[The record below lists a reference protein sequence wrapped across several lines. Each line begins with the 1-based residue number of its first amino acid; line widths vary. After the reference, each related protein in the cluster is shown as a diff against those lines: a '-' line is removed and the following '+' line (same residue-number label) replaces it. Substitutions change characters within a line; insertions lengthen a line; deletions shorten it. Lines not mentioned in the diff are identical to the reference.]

1 MNYSQAIE
9 YLFNSAPLFQ
19 NIGAGAYKE
28 GLSNT
33 HILDQ
38 HFGHPHHSYRTIHV
52 AGTNGKG
59 SVSHTLAAI
68 LQSQGY
74 RVGLYT
80 SPHLVDFRERIRVNG
95 VPISHERVID
105 FVVQERSFFE
115 PLHPSFFELTTALAF
130 RYFQEQ
136 KVDIAVIEVGLGG
149 RLDCTNII
157 SPILSVITNISK
169 DHTQFLG
176 DTLEKIASEKAGII
190 KGGIPVVIG
199 ETNGNDAVRNVF
211 VSTAQSVGTTIRF
224 ADEQSHPAPPT
235 QLQGKCQKYNTQ
247 TILTAIDV
255 LREAGLQIS
264 QDSVRDGFAHV
275 CELTGLMG
283 RWQCLGTNPTIIC
296 DTGHNIGGW
305 QYLGEQLR
313 EVNGHVRIVMGM
325 VGDKD
330 VNAVL
335 QLLPPDATYY
345 FTQAS
350 VQRAMPVAE
359 FATLAAQHGLHGNQ
373 YDSVMEAFQAA
384 RADASPDD
392 FIFVGGSTFIVAD
405 LLSGGQILK
414 VRG

>member
-95 VPISHERVID
+95 VPISQERVID

-224 ADEQSHPAPPT
+224 ADEQQHPAPPT
-235 QLQGKCQKYNTQ
+235 QLQGKCQKFNTQ

-264 QDSVRDGFAHV
+264 QDSVREGFAHV
-275 CELTGLMG
+275 SELTGLMG

-313 EVNGHVRIVMGM
+313 EINGHVRIVMGM

-359 FATLAAQHGLHGNQ
+359 FATLAAQNGLHGNQ

-405 LLSGGQILK
+405 LLIQLK
-414 VRG
+414 PQLR